1 MILSIP
7 SFILRI
13 APDLSHKLYD
23 PVFRHLFIGY
33 FARYDNLIF
42 STDSFILLN
51 PFPDLPI
58 TSRIAI
64 SSALTGSSR
73 FPHRAADE
81 STLNLALATHMSLSS
96 LLYIKSSSL
105 MYAHNFTG

>member
-81 STLNLALATHMSLSS
+81 STLNLALATHVSS
-96 LLYIKSSSL
+96 CTAQHSKLGEL
-105 MYAHNFTG
+105 M